1 MTVNDFTIY
10 PSTDLFFKWATFVNF
25 IATLCNYWII
35 ILLFIV
41 FVSFVFLSLPYNTKR
56 IETTV
61 VVIQHFVNKTEL
73 NY

>member
-1 MTVNDFTIY
+1 MILPSIHPHIY
-10 PSTDLFFKWATFVNF
+10 FLNEQLLLIF

>member
-1 MTVNDFTIY
+1 MIL
-10 PSTDLFFKWATFVNF
+10 PSTLPQIYFLNEQLLLIF

>member
-1 MTVNDFTIY
+1 MILPSIHPQIY
-10 PSTDLFFKWATFVNF
+10 FLNEQLLLIF